1 MMPSPQIVEARMVV
15 LRALVTERHPLDDA
29 IAAFEGLV
37 ERCDLKIIVEP
48 G

>member
-1 MMPSPQIVEARMVV
+1 MMTSPQIVEARMAV

-29 IAAFEGLV
+29 IAASEGLV
-37 ERCDLKIIVEP
+37 KRRGLKIIVEP